1 LDGRFLQYPHGISLF
16 SFALNTC
23 AFNSFI
29 ITINDSMPIYLT
41 HIERKHSETR
51 QFPSNFKPTVCCW
64 PALRRGRLEGYA
76 AIASQMRLQVPIS
89 SHFINL
95 LINSDYHPDG
105 ASATTLYDQA
115 VGASAPCS

>member
-51 QFPSNFKPTVCCW
+51 QFPSNFKPAVCCW

-95 LINSDYHPDG
+95 LNQ
-105 ASATTLYDQA
+105 L
-115 VGASAPCS
+115 